1 MSNLKSLIE
10 NKNIQL
16 GKSKYF
22 SAIIGETPSKG
33 AKSPILWNAAF
44 KNEFSR
50 TDVSFRCVKQEPW

>member
-16 GKSKYF
+16 SKSKYF

-44 KNEFSR
+44 KKMNLIRSL
-50 TDVSFRCVKQEPW
+50 TAKA